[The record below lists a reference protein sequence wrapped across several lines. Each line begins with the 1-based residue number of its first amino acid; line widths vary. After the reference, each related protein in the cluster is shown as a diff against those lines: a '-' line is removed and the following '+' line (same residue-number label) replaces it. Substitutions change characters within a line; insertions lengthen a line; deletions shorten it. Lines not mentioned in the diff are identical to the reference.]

1 MNDDQFKKLMHAISL
16 DLAVKLKPPALVN
29 IDKSQLRGAP
39 VDASY
44 ILHMGYGDWAKAIEG
59 YLVNPHYPAS

>member
-16 DLAVKLKPPALVN
+16 DLAIKLKPPNLVN

-39 VDASY
+39 VDAPY
-44 ILHMGYGDWAKAIEG
+44 ILHMGYGDWANAIEG
-59 YLVNPHYPAS
+59 YLTTDH